1 MLEAFIKEKGQQLPA
16 PAHLGP
22 ADWLGTEEA
31 GDDAAEE
38 VSTTMLHLHVSH
50 LSRPQSLMVRWARQ
64 ASKFTFMGRPV
75 PLPIHHEIHQ

>member
-16 PAHLGP
+16 PAHLEPG
-22 ADWLGTEEA
+22 DCYSTEEA

-50 LSRPQSLMVRWARQ
+50 ASRPKS
-64 ASKFTFMGRPV
+64 
-75 PLPIHHEIHQ
+75 